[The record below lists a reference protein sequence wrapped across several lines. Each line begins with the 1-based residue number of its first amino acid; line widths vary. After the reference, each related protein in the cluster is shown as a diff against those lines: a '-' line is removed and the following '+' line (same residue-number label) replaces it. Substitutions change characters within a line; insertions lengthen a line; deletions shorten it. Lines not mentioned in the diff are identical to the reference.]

1 MDSKFTALI
10 AIIVLLF
17 IGFTASVFL
26 YMNSVQKYSDEL
38 KEMDVIIQERES
50 VIGVL
55 EASAVEVADT
65 KIICSDCHGAV
76 KSFHTVE
83 KITALDRIRG
93 VNPRICTSCHG
104 ANPHEIHNDR
114 IVRGKMSCDDCHL
127 KDGEVVIPET
137 PPGDILVC
145 EQCHLKGNYVDIH
158 VDFGGGT
165 CSSCHVG
172 DVGNIHRH
180 TIANVE
186 DLLEQNRQL

>member
-1 MDSKFTALI
+1 MDGKLTALLG
-10 AIIVLLF
+10 IILLLF

-26 YMNSVQKYSDEL
+26 YMSAAQTYANNLND
-38 KEMDVIIQERES
+38 MDSQIHEKDS
-50 VIGVL
+50 LIGAL
-55 EASAVEVADT
+55 EARAEEVADT
-65 KIICSDCHGAV
+65 KIICSDCHGEV
-76 KSFHTVE
+76 RGFHTVE
-83 KITALDRIRG
+83 KITALDTIRG

-104 ANPHEIHNDR
+104 TNPHEIHNDR
-114 IVRGKMSCDDCHL
+114 IVRGKLTCDDCHL
-127 KDGEVVIPET
+127 KDGEVVIPEVQ
-137 PPGDILVC
+137 PEDILIC